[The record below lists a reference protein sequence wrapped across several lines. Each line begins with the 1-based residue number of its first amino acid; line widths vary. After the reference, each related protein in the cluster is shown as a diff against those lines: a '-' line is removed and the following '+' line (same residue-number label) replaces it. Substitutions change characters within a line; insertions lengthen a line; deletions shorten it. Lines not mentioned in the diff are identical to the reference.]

1 MVSERVSPGSQ
12 EDKDDDEW
20 LDWETRDESI
30 PLFKHMIAGKSLQ
43 SWSIRVHLDVHLSP
57 PRLKELYS
65 SRLAS

>member
-20 LDWETRDESI
+20 LDWETRDDSI
-30 PLFKHMIAGKSLQ
+30 PLFKHMIAGKSLHN
-43 SWSIRVHLDVHLSP
+43 WSRQVHSDAIRSLLL
-57 PRLKELYS
+57 LKELYL